1 MLQRLHRQD
10 APFSSCSHHVLISK
24 RFRSPRLTCVCHNSR
39 DVQIGETKC
48 QRRVLPLTPSCSCR
62 GLPESPGNP
71 GRAQQSCSGIHRVQ
85 AVGCREF
92 PLGSH
97 AGSTAWCFRAIFRT
111 RSLVGKRTLM
121 QSPSTKPIKEDVQQK
136 IEQFAGQVVTDLAAA
151 MAGVMTNLGHK
162 LGLYRAMAEGGP
174 IESHELARR
183 TATNE
188 RSVREWLNGQV
199 AGGYVLFDAN
209 THQYLLPP
217 EHGFVLANPDSPAF
231 LSPAFD
237 VAASLWHDE
246 DQILA
251 AFRSGKGMGWH
262 EHNCRLF
269 TATEAFFRNGYRAHL
284 TQSWIPSLSG
294 VQDKLAKGGRVAD
307 LGCGH
312 GASVILMAQAFPKS
326 KFVGIDYHESSIAV
340 ARERAKQAGVADQ
353 IRFEVAT
360 PRVLASS
367 KEKFDL
373 VCFMDSLHDMGD
385 PLEAVWASRQAM
397 APKGALMLV
406 EPFAKDRPEENVG
419 PVARMYYS
427 ASAGF
432 CTQNALS
439 QGGRYSLGA
448 QAGATQLLAILKDA
462 GFLSARVAME
472 TPFNLILEARS

>member
-1 MLQRLHRQD
+1 
-10 APFSSCSHHVLISK
+10 
-24 RFRSPRLTCVCHNSR
+24 
-39 DVQIGETKC
+39 
-48 QRRVLPLTPSCSCR
+48 
-62 GLPESPGNP
+62 
-71 GRAQQSCSGIHRVQ
+71 
-85 AVGCREF
+85 
-92 PLGSH
+92 
-97 AGSTAWCFRAIFRT
+97 
-111 RSLVGKRTLM
+111 M
-121 QSPSTKPIKEDVQQK
+121 QSPATNPIGEDMQQR

-162 LGLYRAMAEGGP
+162 LGLYRAMAESGP
-174 IESHELARR
+174 IHSDELARR

-199 AGGYVLFDAN
+199 AGGYVLFDTN
-209 THQYLLPP
+209 TSQYLLPP
-217 EHGFVLANPDSPAF
+217 EHAFVLANPDSPAF
-231 LSPAFD
+231 LPPAFD
-237 VAASLWHDE
+237 VAATLWHDE

-251 AFRSGKGMGWH
+251 AFRSGKGVGWH

-284 TQSWIPSLSG
+284 TQNWIPSLSG
-294 VQDKLAKGGRVAD
+294 VQERLATGGRVAD

-340 ARERAKQAGVADQ
+340 ARERAQQAGVADH

-360 PRVLASS
+360 PRVLAST

-397 APKGALMLV
+397 APDGTLMLV
-406 EPFAKDRPEENVG
+406 EPFAKDRSAENVG
-419 PVARMYYS
+419 PIARLYYS

-448 QAGATQLLAILKDA
+448 QAGATQLLAILKEA
-462 GFLSARVAME
+462 GFASARVAME
-472 TPFNLILEARS
+472 TPFNLILEAHP

>member
-1 MLQRLHRQD
+1 
-10 APFSSCSHHVLISK
+10 
-24 RFRSPRLTCVCHNSR
+24 
-39 DVQIGETKC
+39 
-48 QRRVLPLTPSCSCR
+48 
-62 GLPESPGNP
+62 
-71 GRAQQSCSGIHRVQ
+71 
-85 AVGCREF
+85 
-92 PLGSH
+92 
-97 AGSTAWCFRAIFRT
+97 
-111 RSLVGKRTLM
+111 M
-121 QSPSTKPIKEDVQQK
+121 QSPSTQPTKENVQQR
-136 IEQFAGQVVTDLAAA
+136 IEQFAGQVVADLAAA
-151 MAGVMTNLGHK
+151 MAGVMTNIGHK
-162 LGLYRAMAEGGP
+162 LGLYRAMAESGP
-174 IESHELARR
+174 INSDELAHR
-183 TATNE
+183 TSTNE

-199 AGGYVLFDAN
+199 AGGYVQFDTN
-209 THQYLLPP
+209 TNQYLLPS
-217 EHGFVLANPDSPAF
+217 EHAFVLANPGSPAF
-231 LSPAFD
+231 LPPAFD
-237 VAASLWHDE
+237 VAASLWRDE

-284 TQSWIPSLSG
+284 TQTWIPSLSG
-294 VQDKLAKGGRVAD
+294 VDEHLAKGGRVAD

-326 KFVGIDYHESSIAV
+326 KFLGIDYHESSIAV

-360 PRVLASS
+360 PRVLATS

-397 APKGALMLV
+397 APDGALMLV
-406 EPFAKDRPEENVG
+406 EPFANDRPEENVG

-427 ASAGF
+427 ASAGL

-448 QAGATQLLAILKDA
+448 QAGANQLLAILKDA
-462 GFLSARVAME
+462 GFRSARVAME
-472 TPFNLILEARS
+472 TPFNLILEARP

>member
-1 MLQRLHRQD
+1 M
-10 APFSSCSHHVLISK
+10 
-24 RFRSPRLTCVCHNSR
+24 
-39 DVQIGETKC
+39 
-48 QRRVLPLTPSCSCR
+48 
-62 GLPESPGNP
+62 
-71 GRAQQSCSGIHRVQ
+71 
-85 AVGCREF
+85 
-92 PLGSH
+92 
-97 AGSTAWCFRAIFRT
+97 GSTSTQPMRED
-111 RSLVGKRTLM
+111 M
-121 QSPSTKPIKEDVQQK
+121 QQRIDH
-136 IEQFAGQVVTDLAAA
+136 FAGQVVTDLAAA
-151 MAGVMTNLGHK
+151 MAGVMTNLGYK
-162 LGLYRAMAEGGP
+162 LGLYRVMAESGP
-174 IESHELARR
+174 INSDELARR
-183 TATNE
+183 TDTNE

-199 AGGYVLFDAN
+199 AGGYVQFDTN
-209 THQYLLPP
+209 TKRYLLPP
-217 EHGFVLANPDSPAF
+217 EHAFVLANPDSPAF
-231 LSPAFD
+231 LPPAFD
-237 VAASLWHDE
+237 VAATLWHDE

-269 TATEAFFRNGYRAHL
+269 TGTEAFFRNGYRAHL
-284 TQSWIPSLSG
+284 IQSWIPSLSG
-294 VQDKLAKGGRVAD
+294 VQERLANGGRVAD

-353 IRFEVAT
+353 IRFELAT

-397 APKGALMLV
+397 TPDGVLMLV
-406 EPFAKDRPEENVG
+406 EPFAKDRSEENVG

-448 QAGATQLLAILKDA
+448 QAGAAQLLAILKDG
-462 GFLSARVAME
+462 GFRSARVAIE
-472 TPFNLILEARS
+472 TPFNLILEARP

>member
-1 MLQRLHRQD
+1 MQD
-10 APFSSCSHHVLISK
+10 LNTQP
-24 RFRSPRLTCVCHNSR
+24 
-39 DVQIGETKC
+39 IGE
-48 QRRVLPLTPSCSCR
+48 
-62 GLPESPGNP
+62 N
-71 GRAQQSCSGIHRVQ
+71 
-85 AVGCREF
+85 
-92 PLGSH
+92 
-97 AGSTAWCFRAIFRT
+97 
-111 RSLVGKRTLM
+111 M
-121 QSPSTKPIKEDVQQK
+121 QQK

-162 LGLYRAMAEGGP
+162 LGLYGAMAKSGL
-174 IESHELARR
+174 ITSDELARR
-183 TATNE
+183 TSTNE

-199 AGGYVLFDAN
+199 AGGYVLFDTETN
-209 THQYLLPP
+209 QYLLPP
-217 EHGFVLANPDSPAF
+217 EHAFVLANPDSPAF
-231 LSPAFD
+231 LPPAFD

-246 DQILA
+246 DEILA

-269 TATEAFFRNGYRAHL
+269 TGTEAFFRNGYRAYL
-284 TQSWIPSLSG
+284 TKTWIPSLNG
-294 VQDKLAKGGRVAD
+294 VQEQLEKGGRVAD

-312 GASVILMAQAFPKS
+312 GASVILMAQTFPKS
-326 KFVGIDYHESSIAV
+326 KFVGIDYHESSIEV

-385 PLEAVWASRQAM
+385 PLEAVWTSRQAM
-397 APKGALMLV
+397 APDGALMVV
-406 EPFAKDRPEENVG
+406 EPFAKDRLEENVG

-427 ASAGF
+427 ASAGL

-448 QAGATQLLAILKDA
+448 QAGASQLLAILKDA
-462 GFLSARVAME
+462 GFRSSRVAVE
-472 TPFNLILEARS
+472 TPFNLIFEARP

>member
-1 MLQRLHRQD
+1 MNQ
-10 APFSSCSHHVLISK
+10 
-24 RFRSPRLTCVCHNSR
+24 N
-39 DVQIGETKC
+39 
-48 QRRVLPLTPSCSCR
+48 
-62 GLPESPGNP
+62 
-71 GRAQQSCSGIHRVQ
+71 
-85 AVGCREF
+85 
-92 PLGSH
+92 
-97 AGSTAWCFRAIFRT
+97 
-111 RSLVGKRTLM
+111 
-121 QSPSTKPIKEDVQQK
+121 TKPIREDMQER
-136 IEQFAGQVVTDLAAA
+136 IEQFAAQVVTDLAAT

-162 LGLYRAMAEGGP
+162 LGLYRAMAESGP
-174 IESHELARR
+174 LTSDELARR
-183 TATNE
+183 TETNE

-199 AGGYVLFDAN
+199 AGGYLEYDTN
-209 THQYLLPP
+209 TRQYLLPP
-217 EHGFVLANPDSPAF
+217 EHVFVLANPDSPAF
-231 LSPAFD
+231 LTPAFD

-251 AFRSGKGMGWH
+251 AFRSGKGVGWH
-262 EHNCRLF
+262 EHDCRLF

-284 TQSWIPSLSG
+284 TQTWIPSLSG
-294 VQDKLAKGGRVAD
+294 VQEQLTKGGQVAD

-353 IRFEVAT
+353 IRFELAT

-373 VCFMDSLHDMGD
+373 ICYMDSLHDMGD

-397 APKGALMLV
+397 APDGVLMVV
-406 EPFAKDRPEENVG
+406 EPFAKDRSEENVG

-462 GFLSARVAME
+462 GFGTARVAIE
-472 TPFNLILEARS
+472 TPFNIILEARP